1 MKYQSRK
8 THAIIDLSA
17 LKKNFLSIAALAPK
31 SNTIAVIKANA
42 YGHGAIEVAK
52 SLSDLV
58 PAFAVAFIDEA
69 IILRKAGISS
79 PILILEGPLSSGDF
93 SLAQQYNFWLM
104 LHNEHHLDWL
114 SNLDTP
120 FARQL
125 WIKVDTGMNR
135 LGFSPKQVV
144 DVIAALSTEQQKSLV
159 LCSHFSNAEERENPK
174 TLEQISILQ
183 KLTKQFHC
191 QSSLANSAGIINWP
205 QSHRDYNRSG
215 IALYGAT
222 PVDTKNLSISLDPV
236 MTLQSSIIG
245 LRKLAIDDCVGYGET
260 WQAKRP
266 TLIATIAIGYADGYP
281 RNAPNGTPVLING
294 QQAPL
299 VGEVSMDMITVDVT
313 DMNKVQLGDQVELWG
328 KNLRVETIAKQVGT
342 INYELITRVSA
353 RVPKTYMS

>member
-114 SNLDTP
+114 SNL
-120 FARQL
+120 
-125 WIKVDTGMNR
+125 
-135 LGFSPKQVV
+135 
-144 DVIAALSTEQQKSLV
+144 
-159 LCSHFSNAEERENPK
+159 
-174 TLEQISILQ
+174 
-183 KLTKQFHC
+183 
-191 QSSLANSAGIINWP
+191 
-205 QSHRDYNRSG
+205 
-215 IALYGAT
+215 
-222 PVDTKNLSISLDPV
+222 
-236 MTLQSSIIG
+236 
-245 LRKLAIDDCVGYGET
+245 
-260 WQAKRP
+260 
-266 TLIATIAIGYADGYP
+266 
-281 RNAPNGTPVLING
+281 
-294 QQAPL
+294 
-299 VGEVSMDMITVDVT
+299 
-313 DMNKVQLGDQVELWG
+313 
-328 KNLRVETIAKQVGT
+328 
-342 INYELITRVSA
+342 
-353 RVPKTYMS
+353 